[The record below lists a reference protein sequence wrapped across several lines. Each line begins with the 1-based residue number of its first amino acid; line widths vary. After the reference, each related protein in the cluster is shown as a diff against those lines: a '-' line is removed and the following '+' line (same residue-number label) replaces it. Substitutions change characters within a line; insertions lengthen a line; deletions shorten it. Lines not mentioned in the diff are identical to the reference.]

1 MIQITIY
8 NLIFTA
14 AQCHLHLLAQ
24 PISMSRAATSSR
36 FLRQQLQQRLECS
49 RNGGALQQLNSRRC
63 YASKAAKS
71 EEKEEKESFKGQL
84 YQSTAE
90 RLQRDKAEQ
99 ARFAEH
105 REAQRA
111 RSSPPW
117 LVPFGMWLNRD
128 TCMRISGLMWTSPDR
143 RRHRRLLFR
152 QANPQRPRHFLNHA
166 LVQDDRA

>member
-1 MIQITIY
+1 VPSASAAQIT
-8 NLIFTA
+8 N
-14 AQCHLHLLAQ
+14 
-24 PISMSRAATSSR
+24 MSRAATSSR

-49 RNGGALQQLNSRRC
+49 RNGGALQLNSRRC
-63 YASKAAKS
+63 YASKAKP

-117 LVPFGMWLNRD
+117 LVPFGIWFNRVVY
-128 TCMRISGLMWTSPDR
+128 MRAVELTLGSLDR
-143 RRHRRLLFR
+143 RRHRRLLLW
-152 QANPQRPRHFLNHA
+152 QTNPQRPRHFLDHTLVNNHGT
-166 LVQDDRA
+166 

>member
-1 MIQITIY
+1 
-8 NLIFTA
+8 
-14 AQCHLHLLAQ
+14 
-24 PISMSRAATSSR
+24 MSRAATSSR

-49 RNGGALQQLNSRRC
+49 RNGGALQLNSRRC
-63 YASKAAKS
+63 YASKAKPEEK

-117 LVPFGMWLNRD
+117 LVPFGMW
-128 TCMRISGLMWTSPDR
+128 C
-143 RRHRRLLFR
+143 
-152 QANPQRPRHFLNHA
+152 NHGS
-166 LVQDDRA
+166 

>member
-1 MIQITIY
+1 
-8 NLIFTA
+8 
-14 AQCHLHLLAQ
+14 
-24 PISMSRAATSSR
+24 MSRAATSSR
-36 FLRQQLQQRLECS
+36 FLRQQLQLRLECS
-49 RNGGALQQLNSRRC
+49 RNGGALQQLNSRRS
-63 YASKAAKS
+63 YASKAKPEVK

-117 LVPFGMWLNRD
+117 LVPFGM
-128 TCMRISGLMWTSPDR
+128 
-143 RRHRRLLFR
+143 
-152 QANPQRPRHFLNHA
+152 
-166 LVQDDRA
+166 

>member
-1 MIQITIY
+1 
-8 NLIFTA
+8 
-14 AQCHLHLLAQ
+14 
-24 PISMSRAATSSR
+24 MSRAATTSR

-49 RNGGALQQLNSRRC
+49 RNGGALQPKGRRS
-63 YASKAAKS
+63 YALKAKP

-90 RLQRDKAEQ
+90 RLQRDRAEQ

-117 LVPFGMWLNRD
+117 LVPFGMWSNQA
-128 TCMRISGLMWTSPDR
+128 TRI
-143 RRHRRLLFR
+143 
-152 QANPQRPRHFLNHA
+152 
-166 LVQDDRA
+166 V

>member
-1 MIQITIY
+1 VPSASAAQIT
-8 NLIFTA
+8 N
-14 AQCHLHLLAQ
+14 
-24 PISMSRAATSSR
+24 MSRAATSTR
-36 FLRQQLQQRLECS
+36 FLRQQLQLRLECS

-63 YASKAAKS
+63 YASKAKPEVK

-117 LVPFGMWLNRD
+117 LVPFGMWSN
-128 TCMRISGLMWTSPDR
+128 
-143 RRHRRLLFR
+143 
-152 QANPQRPRHFLNHA
+152 QAIY
-166 LVQDDRA
+166 V

>member
-1 MIQITIY
+1 VPSASAAQIT
-8 NLIFTA
+8 N
-14 AQCHLHLLAQ
+14 
-24 PISMSRAATSSR
+24 MSRAATSSR

-49 RNGGALQQLNSRRC
+49 RNGGALQLNSRRC
-63 YASKAAKS
+63 YASKAKP
-71 EEKEEKESFKGQL
+71 EEKDEKESFKGQL

-117 LVPFGMWLNRD
+117 LVPFGMWSNWNY
-128 TCMRISGLMWTSPDR
+128 MYESSGTNNEQS
-143 RRHRRLLFR
+143 
-152 QANPQRPRHFLNHA
+152 
-166 LVQDDRA
+166 